1 MKTQNS
7 MKNRAA
13 ETFRDTEKK
22 LQEKGPFSNESK
34 LQYP

>member
-1 MKTQNS
+1 
-7 MKNRAA
+7 MKNTAE

-22 LQEKGPFSNESK
+22 MQEKGPFSNESK